1 MQSLKA
7 KQQLF
12 NLIVKYEI
20 ECVNEDCENR
30 NSEFTHVYLI
40 AVQENREKERRGEEK
55 YILQLDFTNKK
66 KMDTQIRQ
74 SKNNFDK

>member
-1 MQSLKA
+1 MFISQPCK
-7 KQQLF
+7 KR
-12 NLIVKYEI
+12 
-20 ECVNEDCENR
+20 D
-30 NSEFTHVYLI
+30 
-40 AVQENREKERRGEEK
+40 RERERGGEEK

>member
-1 MQSLKA
+1 M
-7 KQQLF
+7 
-12 NLIVKYEI
+12 IVKYEI
-20 ECVNEDCENR
+20 DCVNEDCENR

-40 AVQENREKERRGEEK
+40 AVQEKREREKEREGERGGEEK
-55 YILQLDFTNKK
+55 YILQLHFTNKK